1 MGSEA
6 VTGAA
11 VGASG
16 DGTDARPPGAVDAA
30 AVDAAV
36 VVAELHRRDVSART
50 FGIELVDAGP
60 GRAVVSMVVRPDMC
74 NGYDVCHGGMTFTLA
89 DTAMAFA
96 SGSHNQTAL
105 AVAASIDF
113 LNPVRSGSTL
123 RATAEERWLNG
134 RTGLYDVRVELDD
147 GTLVALFHGRTARAG
162 GAVVVPNRDADDHV
176 DEDDVDHDDADL
188 DTRGGA

>member
-1 MGSEA
+1 MGTDA

-11 VGASG
+11 VDATGGADVTG
-16 DGTDARPPGAVDAA
+16 A
-30 AVDAAV
+30 AVDATGAADATGIGDAAG
-36 VVAELHRRDVSART
+36 VVAELYRRDVSTQT
-50 FGIELVDAGP
+50 FGIELVEAGP

-105 AVAASIDF
+105 AAAASIDF
-113 LNPVRSGSTL
+113 LNPVPRGSKL
-123 RATAEERWLNG
+123 VATAEERWLKG

-147 GTLVALFHGRTARAG
+147 GTLVALFHGRTVRAG
-162 GAVVVPNRDADDHV
+162 GAVVVPDSDADG
-176 DEDDVDHDDADL
+176 DHDEADL

>member
-1 MGSEA
+1 MGTEA
-6 VTGAA
+6 ATGAA
-11 VGASG
+11 VHATGPGTVGGAAQYS
-16 DGTDARPPGAVDAA
+16 AVDAA
-30 AVDAAV
+30 AV
-36 VVAELHRRDVSART
+36 VAELYRRDGSTQT

-96 SGSHNQTAL
+96 SGSHNETAL

-123 RATAEERWLNG
+123 RATAEERWLKG

-147 GTLVALFHGRTARAG
+147 GTLVAVFHGRTVRAG
-162 GAVVVPNRDADDHV
+162 GAVIAPDREGDGRPDSDDENRDG
-176 DEDDVDHDDADL
+176 DDVDL

>member
-1 MGSEA
+1 MGTEA

-11 VGASG
+11 VDPIQTVGGADES
-16 DGTDARPPGAVDAA
+16 GAVDAHTI
-30 AVDAAV
+30 
-36 VVAELHRRDVSART
+36 VAELYRRDVSTQT

-60 GRAVVSMVVRPDMC
+60 GRAVVSMLVRPDMC

-105 AVAASIDF
+105 AAAASIDF
-113 LNPVRSGSTL
+113 LSPVPRGSVL
-123 RATAEERWLNG
+123 RATAEERWLKG

-147 GTLVALFHGRTARAG
+147 GTLVAVFHGRPVRAG
-162 GAVVVPNRDADDHV
+162 GAVVGPEHADD
-176 DEDDVDHDDADL
+176 DRGEGEPDDADG

>member
-1 MGSEA
+1 M
-6 VTGAA
+6 
-11 VGASG
+11 
-16 DGTDARPPGAVDAA
+16 GTDAASGPAVDTTVDTRVDATVDGDGWVDAA
-30 AVDAAV
+30 AV
-36 VVAELHRRDVSART
+36 VAELYRRDASTQT

-105 AVAASIDF
+105 AAAASIDF
-113 LNPVRSGSTL
+113 LCPIPRGSRL
-123 RATAEERWLNG
+123 LATAEERWLKG

-147 GTLVALFHGRTARAG
+147 GTLVAVFHGRTVRAG
-162 GAVVVPNRDADDHV
+162 GRVIDPAMESVIDPAMESVIEAG
-176 DEDDVDHDDADL
+176 
-188 DTRGGA
+188 GGA

>member
-1 MGSEA
+1 MGTEA
-6 VTGAA
+6 VTG
-11 VGASG
+11 
-16 DGTDARPPGAVDAA
+16 
-30 AVDAAV
+30 AAV
-36 VVAELHRRDVSART
+36 VVAELHRRDAWAQT

-113 LNPVRSGSTL
+113 LNPVRSGSML

-162 GAVVVPNRDADDHV
+162 GAVVVPNRDADDDV
-176 DEDDVDHDDADL
+176 DEDEFDHDDADL

>member
-1 MGSEA
+1 MGTEA

-11 VGASG
+11 VDPSATS
-16 DGTDARPPGAVDAA
+16 TVDASA
-30 AVDAAV
+30 
-36 VVAELHRRDVSART
+36 VVAELYRRDVSTQT

-105 AVAASIDF
+105 AAAASIDF
-113 LNPVRSGSTL
+113 LSPVPRGSTL
-123 RATAEERWLNG
+123 RATAEERWLKG

-147 GTLVALFHGRTARAG
+147 GTLVAVFHGRTVRAG
-162 GAVVVPNRDADDHV
+162 GAVVVPHHPARRRPDLDGGDPDD
-176 DEDDVDHDDADL
+176 DDV

>member
-1 MGSEA
+1 MGTEAATGPAVDATLDVA
-6 VTGAA
+6 VTG
-11 VGASG
+11 
-16 DGTDARPPGAVDAA
+16 DPGAVDSAA
-30 AVDAAV
+30 
-36 VVAELHRRDVSART
+36 VVAELYRRDPSTQT

-105 AVAASIDF
+105 AAAASIDF
-113 LNPVRSGSTL
+113 LSPVSRGSML
-123 RATAEERWLNG
+123 RATAEERWLKG

-147 GTLVALFHGRTARAG
+147 GTLVAMFHGRTVRAG
-162 GAVVVPNRDADDHV
+162 GPVIETVI
-176 DEDDVDHDDADL
+176 
-188 DTRGGA
+188 DTAIDTVIDTAIETEGGA

>member
-1 MGSEA
+1 MGIDA
-6 VTGAA
+6 ATDAA
-11 VGASG
+11 V
-16 DGTDARPPGAVDAA
+16 DGTVDAA
-30 AVDAAV
+30 AV
-36 VVAELHRRDVSART
+36 VAELYRRDVSAQT
-50 FGIELVDAGP
+50 FGIQLVDAGP

-105 AVAASIDF
+105 AAAASIDF
-113 LNPVRSGSTL
+113 LSPVPRGSTL
-123 RATAEERWLNG
+123 VATAEERWLKG

-147 GTLVALFHGRTARAG
+147 GTLVAVFHGRTVRAG
-162 GAVVVPNRDADDHV
+162 GAVVLSHAGDGH
-176 DEDDVDHDDADL
+176 DHDRAGRDLGDGDPDDEDL

>member
-1 MGSEA
+1 MGTEA
-6 VTGAA
+6 ATGAPVDVT
-11 VGASG
+11 VGI
-16 DGTDARPPGAVDAA
+16 DAA
-30 AVDAAV
+30 AV
-36 VVAELHRRDVSART
+36 VAELYRRDVSTQT

-105 AVAASIDF
+105 AAAASIDF
-113 LNPVRSGSTL
+113 LSPVPRGSVL
-123 RATAEERWLNG
+123 RATAEERWLKG

-147 GTLVALFHGRTARAG
+147 GTLVAVFHGRTVRAG
-162 GAVVVPNRDADDHV
+162 GAVVVPEHADD
-176 DEDDVDHDDADL
+176 DLGDGDHDDADV

>member
-1 MGSEA
+1 MGTEA
-6 VTGAA
+6 VTGA
-11 VGASG
+11 SL
-16 DGTDARPPGAVDAA
+16 DGTFDRTIDAA
-30 AVDAAV
+30 D
-36 VVAELHRRDVSART
+36 VVAELYRRDDAARA

-60 GRAVVSMVVRPDMC
+60 GRAVVAMAVRADMC

-105 AVAASIDF
+105 AAAASIDF
-113 LNPVRSGSTL
+113 LRPVPLGSVL
-123 RATAEERWLNG
+123 RATAEERWLKG

-147 GTLVALFHGRTARAG
+147 GSLVAMFHGRTVRAG
-162 GAVVVPNRDADDHV
+162 GAVVVADRAAGGADG
-176 DEDDVDHDDADL
+176 DLDDL

>member
-1 MGSEA
+1 MGTEA
-6 VTGAA
+6 ATGPA
-11 VGASG
+11 V
-16 DGTDARPPGAVDAA
+16 DATCPPVDAA
-30 AVDAAV
+30 AV
-36 VVAELHRRDVSART
+36 VAELYRRDVSTQT

-105 AVAASIDF
+105 AAAASIDF
-113 LNPVRSGSTL
+113 LSPVPRGSRL
-123 RATAEERWLNG
+123 RATAEERWLKG

-147 GTLVALFHGRTARAG
+147 GTLVAVFHGRTVRAG
-162 GAVVVPNRDADDHV
+162 GPVIDPVIDTTTETVLESVV
-176 DEDDVDHDDADL
+176 
-188 DTRGGA
+188 DTGGGA

>member
-1 MGSEA
+1 MGTEA
-6 VTGAA
+6 ATGTVGGADQFGTAVDVTVDTGAI
-11 VGASG
+11 
-16 DGTDARPPGAVDAA
+16 DAA
-30 AVDAAV
+30 AV
-36 VVAELHRRDVSART
+36 VAELYRRDVSTQT

-105 AVAASIDF
+105 AAAASIDF
-113 LNPVRSGSTL
+113 LSPVPRGSRL
-123 RATAEERWLNG
+123 LATAEERWQKG
-134 RTGLYDVRVELDD
+134 RSGLYDVRIELED
-147 GTLVALFHGRTARAG
+147 GTLVAVFHGRTVRAG
-162 GAVVVPNRDADDHV
+162 GHV
-176 DEDDVDHDDADL
+176 IDTVIDPLNDEDL

>member
-1 MGSEA
+1 
-6 VTGAA
+6 
-11 VGASG
+11 
-16 DGTDARPPGAVDAA
+16 
-30 AVDAAV
+30 
-36 VVAELHRRDVSART
+36 
-50 FGIELVDAGP
+50 
-60 GRAVVSMVVRPDMC
+60 MVVRADMC
-74 NGYDVCHGGMTFTLA
+74 NGYDVCHGGIMFMLA

-113 LNPVRSGSTL
+113 LKPVGRGSML

-147 GTLVALFHGRTARAG
+147 GPLVALFHGRTARAG
-162 GAVVVPNRDADDHV
+162 GAVVVANRHPGSDADSDADD
-176 DEDDVDHDDADL
+176 DGDHDDADL